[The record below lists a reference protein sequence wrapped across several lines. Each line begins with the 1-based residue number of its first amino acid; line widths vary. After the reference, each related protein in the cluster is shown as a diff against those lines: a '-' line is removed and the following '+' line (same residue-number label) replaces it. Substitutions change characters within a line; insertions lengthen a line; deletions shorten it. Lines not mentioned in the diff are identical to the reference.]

1 MNTPLPSPTTPVD
14 PVRSSP
20 PSRSESL
27 FQEQLTRIY
36 CGTDRLFGG
45 LMVFQWIAGIVLALA
60 VSPRSWAGA
69 ESELHVHVWAAVGLG
84 GLVSALPVFLAWSR
98 PGWVVTRHVIAVAQ
112 MLMGALL
119 IHLTGGRIETHFH
132 IFGSLAF
139 LAFYRDWRVLV
150 TASVVVMADHLLRG
164 LFWPQSI
171 FGVLTPS
178 SWRWLEHTAWV
189 VFEDIFLIMACRQN
203 LKEMRALAERQAE
216 LEFHRDHVEAMVEER
231 TAELRRQAEVLQ
243 ETTARLQAGE
253 ERFRSLSGG
262 SPIGIFET
270 DVQGRCVYTNPKWQE
285 ITGLTAEQALGD
297 GWARAIHPD
306 DQNDMF
312 AEWIRATRS
321 EREFDQEFRLQTP
334 PGQVRWVH
342 SRTRRLQDSSGQFS
356 GYVGTTEDITER
368 HTREA
373 ELRAAKERAEAAA
386 RAKSEFLANMSHE
399 IRTPMNGVI
408 GMTGLLLDTPLQQEQ
423 REYAETI
430 RTSAD
435 CLLTIINDILDFSKI
450 ESGKLSFEH
459 LDFDLREMVEGTLE
473 LMAGKAQ
480 ASGLELTGD
489 IPTYVPTL
497 LRGDPSRLRQILTNL
512 VGNAVKFTER
522 GEVVVHV
529 GLDSQTETEVEVRF
543 EVKDTGIGI
552 KPDTQLR
559 LFQAFSQADGST
571 TRKYGGT
578 GLGLAISKQLVELMR
593 GRIGVQSEPGQGS
606 TFWFT
611 VRLEK
616 QLAGSGLSIIP
627 QGPLAGRR
635 VLVVDDNNTNRQILR
650 HQLRSWNLRP
660 DGASSGREALKL
672 LRTAAVS
679 GTSYD
684 LVLLDM
690 QMPEMDGLSVAQAI
704 QADITLQGIHCV
716 ILTSMGHRPDSAEL
730 AAAGVAAYLVK
741 PVRQARLL
749 DCLESVLNQVHA
761 LTPTLSSSGTA
772 SDTPEASEVGELRI
786 LLAEDNSTNQ
796 KLALAQLRK
805 LNFHADAVANGLEVL
820 AAVTRKPY
828 DVILMDCQMPELD
841 GYEATREIRRREQDG
856 EPRAG
861 LARIHIIALTA
872 NAMQGDRETCLAAGM
887 DDYLSK
893 PIRLGELQLALAN
906 CQNAPL
912 AEIAFSGAA

>member
-1 MNTPLPSPTTPVD
+1 MNTSLTLSKSPVD
-14 PVRSSP
+14 PLRTSAPTRSQT
-20 PSRSESL
+20 L
-27 FQEQLTRIY
+27 FQEQLNRIY

-60 VSPRSWAGA
+60 VSPRTWTGA
-69 ESELHVHVWAAVGLG
+69 ESEVHVHVWAAIGLG
-84 GLVSALPVFLAWSR
+84 GLVSVFPVFLAWSR
-98 PGWVVTRHVIAVAQ
+98 PGWVVTRHVIAAAQ
-112 MLMGALL
+112 MVMGALF
-119 IHLTGGRIETHFH
+119 IHLSGGRIETHFH

-150 TASVVVMADHLLRG
+150 TASVVVMVDHFARG

-178 SWRWLEHTAWV
+178 SWRWLEHTGWV
-189 VFEDIFLIMACRQN
+189 VFENIFLIMACRQS
-203 LKEMRALAERQAE
+203 LREMRAFAERQAE
-216 LEFHRDHVEAMVEER
+216 LEFHRDHVEAMVQER
-231 TAELRRQAEVLQ
+231 TVELRRQAEVLQ
-243 ETTARLQAGE
+243 QTTAQLQAGE
-253 ERFRSLSGG
+253 ERFRSLSGA

-270 DVQGRCVYTNPKWQE
+270 DIQGRCIYTNRKWQE
-285 ITGLTAEQALGD
+285 ITGLMAEQAMGD
-297 GWARAIHPD
+297 GWAQALHPD
-306 DQNDMF
+306 DQNDVF

-321 EREFDQEFRLQTP
+321 EREFDQEFRLMTP
-334 PGQVRWVH
+334 KGQVRWVH
-342 SRTRRLQDSSGQFS
+342 VRARVLHDSAGQFS
-356 GYVGTTEDITER
+356 GYVGTTEDISER
-368 HTREA
+368 HSRET

-480 ASGLELTGD
+480 ASGLELTGE

-593 GRIGVQSEPGQGS
+593 GRIGVESEPGQGS

-616 QLAGSGLSIIP
+616 QLTGSGLSIVSP
-627 QGPLAGRR
+627 GPLAGRR
-635 VLVVDDNNTNRQILR
+635 VLVVDDNTTNRQILR

-672 LRTAAVS
+672 LRTAAA
-679 GTSYD
+679 GGMPYE

-690 QMPEMDGLSVAQAI
+690 QMPEIDGMSVAQAI
-704 QADITLQGIHCV
+704 RADVTLQGIRCV
-716 ILTSMGHRPDSAEL
+716 ILTSMGHRPDSGEL
-730 AAAGVAAYLVK
+730 SAAGVAAYLVK

-761 LTPTLSSSGTA
+761 PAPAPSMSGGVSDSS
-772 SDTPEASEVGELRI
+772 EEVEVRELRI

-805 LNFHADAVANGLEVL
+805 LNFQADAVANGLEVL
-820 AAVTRKPY
+820 EAVTRKPY

-856 EPRAG
+856 EP
-861 LARIHIIALTA
+861 LASSGRIYIIALTA

-906 CQNAPL
+906 TQNPTVLEVAY
-912 AEIAFSGAA
+912 SGAA